1 MFFDF
6 LAVALEGE
14 RISSTPN
21 PALYR
26 LVDETYNELRE
37 ALERRLK
44 GVEELEDTLKKQF
57 ST

>member
-1 MFFDF
+1 VFFDF
-6 LAVALEGE
+6 VVVALEGE

>member
-1 MFFDF
+1 VFFDF

>member
-1 MFFDF
+1 VFFDF
-6 LAVALEGE
+6 VAVALEGE

-26 LVDETYNELRE
+26 FVDETYETLRE

-44 GVEELEDTLKKQF
+44 DVEELGDALKKQF